1 MILKSLELQGFKS
14 FPDKTTLTFD
24 RGATVVVGPNGSG
37 KSNISDAMKW
47 VLGEISSKNL
57 RGSRM
62 EDVIFGGTDTRR
74 QMSFAEVSVTFDN
87 TDTQGTRLA
96 TDYDEVTVTRRYY
109 RAGDSEYFINAK
121 PVRLRDIHELF
132 MNTGI
137 GREGYSIIG
146 QGKIAEIIS
155 RKSDERRA
163 IFEEAAGIAKYK
175 YKKEEAQKKL
185 LAVEDNLVRVADIV
199 GELESRVGPLEK
211 ESAKARQYLE
221 LYDRKKEA
229 DISLWLYDMQTL
241 KAEIASLEDAL
252 KLSKNDYERA
262 CELLDELEGQGEHL
276 YQLSQEYQAKTEEM
290 REKSAAIAEER
301 MRLESECKVAENE
314 IQHIIARLDENAD
327 DAQTQK
333 KQLDAAMEHLRNT
346 TAALEDARAHQADAE
361 AVCEHDRAVLEE
373 ADHALDEA
381 YSRLSAIGEEI
392 AAAARAAGDLKAE
405 ISALNSTKN
414 AESVKYEEIRESRE
428 KYLENIALLE
438 ERSARAKESAA
449 KYKEK
454 SDEYERQTAD
464 TAQAL
469 TDIAAKKKTLGEQ
482 QNKLYLDYTANKNRI
497 DALSRM
503 EELFEGYSRSIRFIM
518 GEYEKGRLQ
527 NAKLYG
533 PLSKLITVDPKY
545 ATAIETA
552 LAGNI
557 QNIAVE
563 DEASAKAAINHLKK
577 NNAGRATFYPIT
589 TMRASV
595 FSDSLDRA
603 KAQDG
608 FVGLADSLVSCEEK
622 FEVIIRALLG
632 KVLICDNIDHAAALA
647 RAYNYRYRIVTL
659 DGQQINAGGSFTG
672 GSVKHDS
679 GMLTR
684 TVEIDRLK
692 EECRVLSGEIGAI
705 KDTLSQLDKESKVH
719 SDKLEAIRINA
730 QMIATLSQ
738 AEATQQQVIEAQ
750 LVSDREML
758 ASLDADEEKLSRAG
772 ENFREEY
779 ERLQTLY
786 EQTLARETALKEE
799 RASTESIREEAGRA
813 LNEAQRTLSRHQIRL
828 ADTARDIAAA
838 EGAVAADEQT
848 ISAIRTRTEAV
859 GAENVT
865 LTERRTAYEKQ
876 IQTNRT
882 SIAEQETQAAET
894 DEQIRQYRAMT
905 LDCEQ
910 KAAALR
916 AQIKEQTHT
925 KELLFRQFTK
935 VESKLGQAQNEQDKK
950 VAALWDEYEL
960 TFSAAALLGYPVV
973 TEETRAQTASCLAG
987 LKSKIKALGSVN
999 VAAIEEYTEVKER
1012 YDFMTA
1018 QVEDLTKS
1026 KTELAG
1032 IIFELE
1038 GEMRSRFS
1046 DAMRRIN
1053 HHFQIVFR
1061 DLFGGGH
1068 AELILTEPDNILE
1081 SGIEINVAPPGKIIK
1096 NLMLLSGGEQAFVA
1110 IALYFALLK
1119 VNPSPFCILDEIEA
1133 ALDEVNVDRFADY
1146 LHKNTDQTQY
1156 IVITHRRGTME
1167 VADRLYGVTMVERG
1181 ISTVLS
1187 ISADEVAK
1195 FQDNLK

>member
-74 QMSFAEVSVTFDN
+74 QMGFAEVSVTFDN
-87 TDTQGTRLA
+87 TDTTGTRLA

-109 RAGDSEYFINAK
+109 RSGESEYFINAK
-121 PVRLRDIHELF
+121 AVRLRDIHELF

-163 IFEEAAGIAKYK
+163 IFEEAAGIAKYR

-221 LYDRKKEA
+221 LYDQKKEA
-229 DISLWLYDMQTL
+229 DISLWLYDMQAL
-241 KAEIASLEDAL
+241 KAEIAALEDAL
-252 KLSKNDYERA
+252 KLSKNEYERA
-262 CELLDELEGQGEHL
+262 CELLDEMEGQGDRL

-314 IQHIIARLDENAD
+314 IQHISARLDENAD
-327 DAQTQK
+327 AAETQK
-333 KQLDAAMEHLRNT
+333 KQLDSATAHLQQT
-346 TAALEDARAHQADAE
+346 LATLDDARARQAE
-361 AVCEHDRAVLEE
+361 AETVCEHDRTVLEA
-373 ADHALDEA
+373 ADKALDDA
-381 YSRLSAIGEEI
+381 YNRLSALGEEI

-414 AESVKYEEIRESRE
+414 AESAKREEIRESRE
-428 KYLENIALLE
+428 KYLENIAMLE
-438 ERSARAKESAA
+438 ERSARAKESAE

-454 SDEYERQTAD
+454 SNEYERQTSDAK
-464 TAQAL
+464 QAL
-469 TDIAAKKKTLGEQ
+469 TDIAAKKKTLGEK

-518 GEYEKGRLQ
+518 SDYEKGKLTG
-527 NAKLYG
+527 AVLYG
-533 PLSKLITVDPKY
+533 PLSKLISVDPKY

-552 LAGNI
+552 LGTNI

-563 DEASAKAAINHLKK
+563 DEASAKAAIFHLKK
-577 NNAGRATFYPIT
+577 NNAGRATFYPVS
-589 TMRASV
+589 TMRASD
-595 FSDSLDRA
+595 FNESLDRA
-603 KAQDG
+603 NAQRG
-608 FVGLADSLVSCEEK
+608 FVGLASSLVTCDKK
-622 FEVIIRALLG
+622 FEVIIRSLLG
-632 KVLICDNIDHAAALA
+632 RILICDNIDHAAELA
-647 RAYNYRYRIVTL
+647 RSYNYRYRIVTL

-692 EECRVLSGEIGAI
+692 EECRALSGEIEAI
-705 KDTLSQLDKESKVH
+705 KSELSNLDREAKVH
-719 SDKLEAIRINA
+719 SDKIETIRVNA

-738 AEATQQQVIEAQ
+738 AEMTQQQVMEAQ
-750 LVSDREML
+750 LASDREML

-772 ENFREEY
+772 ETFRDEY
-779 ERLQTLY
+779 ERLNTQY
-786 EQTLARETALKEE
+786 EQTLARETELKEE
-799 RASTESIREEAGRA
+799 RTRTETIREEAGRA
-813 LNEAQRTLSRHQIRL
+813 LNEAQRTLSRHQIKL
-828 ADTARDIAAA
+828 AETARDIAAA

-848 ISAIRTRTEAV
+848 IEAIRTRTEAV
-859 GAENVT
+859 GAENAS
-865 LTERRTAYEKQ
+865 LTERRSAYEVQ
-876 IQTNRT
+876 IQTNRAA
-882 SIAEQETQAAET
+882 IAEQETQAAEA
-894 DEQIRQYRAMT
+894 DEQVKQYRAMT

-935 VESKLGQAQNEQDKK
+935 AESKLGQAQNEQDKK
-950 VAALWDEYEL
+950 VSALWDEYEL
-960 TFSAAALLGYPVV
+960 TYSAAALLDYPAV
-973 TEETRAQTASCLAG
+973 TEETRTQTASRLAS
-987 LKSKIKALGSVN
+987 LKSKIKNLGPVN

-1026 KTELAG
+1026 KTDLAE
-1032 IIFELE
+1032 IIFGLE
-1038 GEMRSRFS
+1038 GEMRTRFS
-1046 DAMRRIN
+1046 EAMRQIN

-1061 DLFGGGH
+1061 ELFGGGH

-1146 LHKNTDQTQY
+1146 LHKNAEQTQY

-1187 ISADEVAK
+1187 IGADEVGK

>member
-74 QMSFAEVSVTFDN
+74 QMGFAEVSVTFDN
-87 TDTQGTRLA
+87 TDTTGTRLA
-96 TDYDEVTVTRRYY
+96 TEYDEVTVTRRYY
-109 RAGDSEYFINAK
+109 RSGESEYFINAK
-121 PVRLRDIHELF
+121 AVRLRDIHELF
-132 MNTGI
+132 MNTGV

-163 IFEEAAGIAKYK
+163 IFEEAAGIAKYR

-221 LYDRKKEA
+221 LYDQKKEA
-229 DISLWLYDMQTL
+229 DISLWLYDMQAL
-241 KAEIASLEDAL
+241 KTEISTLEDAL
-252 KLSKNDYERA
+252 KLSKNEYERA
-262 CELLDELEGQGEHL
+262 CEQLDELEGQGERL
-276 YQLSQEYQAKTEEM
+276 YQLAQEYQAKTEET
-290 REKSAAIAEER
+290 RERSAAIAEER

-314 IQHIIARLDENAD
+314 IQHISARLNENAD
-327 DAQTQK
+327 ASQTQK
-333 KQLDAAMEHLRNT
+333 KQLDSATAHLQQT
-346 TAALEDARAHQADAE
+346 LAALDDARARQTEAE
-361 AVCEHDRAVLEE
+361 AVCEHDRTVLEE
-373 ADHALDEA
+373 ADRALDEA
-381 YSRLSAIGEEI
+381 YNRLSALGEEI

-414 AESVKYEEIRESRE
+414 AESAKREEIRESRE
-428 KYLENIALLE
+428 KYLENIAMLE
-438 ERSARAKESAA
+438 ERSARAKESAQ

-454 SDEYERQTAD
+454 SDEYERQTTDAK
-464 TAQAL
+464 QAL
-469 TDIAAKKKTLGEQ
+469 SDISAKKKTLGEK

-518 GEYEKGRLQ
+518 SDYEKGKLPG
-527 NAKLYG
+527 AVLYG
-533 PLSKLITVDPKY
+533 PLSKLISVDPRY

-552 LAGNI
+552 LSSNI

-589 TMRASV
+589 TMRASD
-595 FSDSLDRA
+595 FNDSLDRA
-603 KAQDG
+603 NAQRG
-608 FVGLADSLVSCEEK
+608 FVGLASALVTCDKK
-622 FEVIIRALLG
+622 FEVVIRSLLG
-632 KVLICDNIDHAAALA
+632 RILICDNIDHAAELA

-659 DGQQINAGGSFTG
+659 DGQQINTGGSFTG

-684 TVEIDRLK
+684 SVEIDRLK
-692 EECRVLSGEIGAI
+692 EECRTLSGEIEAI
-705 KDTLSQLDKESKVH
+705 KSELSSLDREAKVH
-719 SDKLEAIRINA
+719 SDKIETIRVNA

-750 LVSDREML
+750 LASDREML

-772 ENFREEY
+772 ETFRDEY
-779 ERLQTLY
+779 ERLNTLY
-786 EQTLARETALKEE
+786 EQTLARETELKEE
-799 RASTESIREEAGRA
+799 RTRTETVREEAGRA
-813 LNEAQRTLSRHQIRL
+813 LNDAQRTLSRHQIKL
-828 ADTARDIAAA
+828 AETARDIAAA

-848 ISAIRTRTEAV
+848 IDAIRTRTEAV
-859 GAENVT
+859 GAENAT
-865 LTERRTAYEKQ
+865 LTERRAAYETQ
-876 IQTNRT
+876 IRTNRAA
-882 SIAEQETQAAET
+882 IAEQETQAAEA
-894 DEQIRQYRAMT
+894 DEQVRQYRAMT

-935 VESKLGQAQNEQDKK
+935 AESKLGQAQNEQDKK
-950 VAALWDEYEL
+950 VSALWDEYEL
-960 TFSAAALLGYPVV
+960 TYSAAALLGYPAV
-973 TEETRAQTASCLAG
+973 TEETRTQTASRLSSLRA
-987 LKSKIKALGSVN
+987 KIKALGPVN
-999 VAAIEEYTEVKER
+999 IAAIEEYTEVKER

-1018 QVEDLTKS
+1018 QVDDLTKS
-1026 KTELAG
+1026 KTDLAE
-1032 IIFELE
+1032 IIFGLE
-1038 GEMRSRFS
+1038 GEMRTRFS
-1046 DAMRRIN
+1046 EAMRQIN

-1061 DLFGGGH
+1061 ELFGGGH

-1146 LHKNTDQTQY
+1146 LHKNAEQTQY

-1187 ISADEVAK
+1187 IGADEVAK